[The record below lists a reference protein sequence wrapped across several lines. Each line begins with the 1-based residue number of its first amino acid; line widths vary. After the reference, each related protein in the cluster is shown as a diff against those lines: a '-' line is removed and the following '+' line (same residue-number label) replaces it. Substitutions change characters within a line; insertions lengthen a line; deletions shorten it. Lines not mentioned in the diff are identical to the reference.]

1 MVILE
6 AEFKNRKKE
15 ILEKVVSCYLEKGQ
29 PIASEFLV
37 MRYHLKISPATI
49 RNEFQELS
57 KDGYL
62 YKCHISSGRIP
73 TDKALKFFIGK
84 ILNGKEVEVWKRR
97 WYEKMK
103 EKIRVLNNLERTI
116 DFLANETRAFSF
128 FYLPEEEMV
137 VKKGMKYLFGFLDEE
152 LEKIDCHLIKNLA
165 ESLENF
171 DNQIRKIEI
180 NSWPVIYIGKE
191 NPLVRADNL
200 SFLINHAR
208 SKPLIFGILGSKR
221 MPYERN
227 LGLLQAMAEIF

>member
-1 MVILE
+1 MVIVDE
-6 AEFKNRKKE
+6 EFKNRKKD
-15 ILEKVVSCYLEKGQ
+15 ILEKVVSCYLEKGE

-37 MRYHLKISPATI
+37 VRYHLRISPATI

-57 KDGYL
+57 REGYL

-73 TDKALKFFIGK
+73 TDKAIKFFIEK
-84 ILNGKEVEVWKRR
+84 ILEGREIELWKKR
-97 WYEKMK
+97 WYEKIK
-103 EKIRVLNNLERTI
+103 EKIGAFKNWERTI
-116 DFLANETRAFSF
+116 DFLANETKSFSF

-137 VKKGMKYLFGFLDEE
+137 VKKGMKYLFGFLDKEM
-152 LEKIDCHLIKNLA
+152 EKIDCHLIRNLA

-171 DNQIRKIEI
+171 DNQIRKMEI

-191 NPLVRADNL
+191 NPIVRVDKL
-200 SFLINHAR
+200 SFLINRAQ

-227 LGLLQAMAEIF
+227 LGLLQVMAEMF